1 VRRPD
6 DLVVSRHTRFADPK
20 RSHLLLEAAVE
31 ERARRLAQL
40 ERTRPKKVVDR
51 AELRARRLE
60 ALQAAGKLKP
70 KYTILRELLPPE
82 QRLTPPVEEKKARRW
97 TVRGNLWIW
106 ILLIGSMTVGFIVR
120 QYLPEFVKQ
129 GGPLVAMLIAMFM
142 IEVVIILE
150 RMWTIRGA
158 KGRESLAVFAKKL
171 QAMIQN
177 NDFEGSLD
185 LCRRQRGSLANV
197 VYAGI
202 DGYMASEH
210 KELTDEERME
220 ETRRALEE
228 ANALETPLL
237 ERNLVFLS
245 TIASIGTMAGL
256 TGTTV
261 GMIRAFKAMAQQGMP
276 DATQLALGISEALIN
291 TVGGLI
297 IAQTGIVAF
306 NFFSTKV
313 DNYNFM
319 MDETVHEILQ
329 LMARKEKKL
338 VAS

>member
-1 VRRPD
+1 MP
-6 DLVVSRHTRFADPK
+6 SP
-20 RSHLLLEAAVE
+20 
-31 ERARRLAQL
+31 
-40 ERTRPKKVVDR
+40 
-51 AELRARRLE
+51 AELRQRRMA
-60 ALQAAGKLKP
+60 ALLAAGKVKP
-70 KYTILRELLPPE
+70 KYTIVREPLPPD
-82 QRLTPPVEEKKARRW
+82 QRLEAPPDDKKARRW

-106 ILLIGSMTVGFIVR
+106 LALIGSTVVGFIIR
-120 QYLPEFVKQ
+120 SQLPQFIQ
-129 GGPLVAMLIAMFM
+129 DGGPIVALLIAMQM
-142 IEVVIILE
+142 IVIIIVLE

-177 NDFEGSLD
+177 NDLEGALD

-202 DGYMASEH
+202 DTFMATEH
-210 KELTDEERME
+210 KELTEEERME

-256 TGTTV
+256 TGTTI
-261 GMIRAFKAMAQQGMP
+261 GMIRAFAAMSAQGMP

-297 IAQTGIVAF
+297 IAQTGIVSF
-306 NFFSTKV
+306 NYFSTKV

-329 LMARKEKKL
+329 LLSRKEKQL
-338 VAS
+338 V

>member
-1 VRRPD
+1 MTRTPD
-6 DLVVSRHTRFADPK
+6 DLKVSRHGDAK
-20 RSHLLLEAAVE
+20 RSDQLLQAAIE
-31 ERARRLAQL
+31 ERARRLAE
-40 ERTRPKKVVDR
+40 ERNSAPEVDR
-51 AELRARRLE
+51 KGIRERRLA
-60 ALQAAGKLKP
+60 ALKAAGKLKP
-70 KYTILRELLPPE
+70 KYTIVREALEESEQLTAPPDDE
-82 QRLTPPVEEKKARRW
+82 KARRW
-97 TVRGNLWIW
+97 TVRGSLWLWIA
-106 ILLIGSMTVGFIVR
+106 IVGSTVVGFVIR
-120 QYLPEFVKQ
+120 SQLPQFVQ
-129 GGPLVAMLIAMFM
+129 DGGPIVALLIAMQ
-142 IEVVIILE
+142 IIVVVIVLE
-150 RMWTIRGA
+150 RLWTIKGARG
-158 KGRESLAVFAKKL
+158 KESLAVFTKKL

-177 NDFEGSLD
+177 NDFEGALD

-197 VYAGI
+197 VYAGV
-202 DGYMASEH
+202 DQFMATEH
-210 KELTDEERME
+210 KELTNEERME

-261 GMIRAFKAMAQQGMP
+261 GMIRAFSAMSSQGMP
-276 DATQLALGISEALIN
+276 DASQLALGISEALIN

-306 NFFSTKV
+306 NYFSTKV

-329 LMARKEKKL
+329 LLDRKEKQ
-338 VAS
+338 VIA